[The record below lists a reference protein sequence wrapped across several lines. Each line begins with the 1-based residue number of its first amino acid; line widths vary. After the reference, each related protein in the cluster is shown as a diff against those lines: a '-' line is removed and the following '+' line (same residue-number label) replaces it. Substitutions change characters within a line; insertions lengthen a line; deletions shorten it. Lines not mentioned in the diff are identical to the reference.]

1 MFSMALTVCVG
12 LIVGLIGD
20 SMYWKRA
27 KKMMDQLSPGA
38 EKPSPTSALP
48 GACGP
53 PADARWGYAI
63 LIIFFDLS
71 INQIISAI
79 LSQLMGS

>member
-1 MFSMALTVCVG
+1 MSADGSFQAGKHLCHVPVC
-12 LIVGLIGD
+12 IAAIH
-20 SMYWKRA
+20 KRQGSRGREA
-27 KKMMDQLSPGA
+27 VSDQRIARSLRAAGGCKM
-38 EKPSPTSALP
+38 
-48 GACGP
+48 
-53 PADARWGYAI
+53 GYAI

>member
-1 MFSMALTVCVG
+1 MALTVCVG

-27 KKMMDQLSPGA
+27 KKMMDQLSCRGREA
-38 EKPSPTSALP
+38 VS
-48 GACGP
+48 
-53 PADARWGYAI
+53 DQRIARSLRAAGGCKMG
-63 LIIFFDLS
+63 LRHPDHFSFDLS